1 MTRVPVQFGDR
12 SATAT
17 VVREGRRVW
26 VHLAGRVFVIEAE
39 EPSTRRSGS
48 AADQDALSAPM
59 PATVVRVDVAAGDT
73 VRTGDLIALL
83 EAMKMELPVRA
94 PRDGVIARVNCKAG
108 DLIQPGEQLVEFT

>member
-1 MTRVPVQFGDR
+1 MTRVPVQLGDR

-17 VVREGRRVW
+17 VVHDGRRAW
-26 VHLAGRVFVIEAE
+26 VHLAGRVFVIEPD
-39 EPSTRRSGS
+39 EPLARRGGG

-83 EAMKMELPVRA
+83 EAMKMELPIRA
-94 PRDGVIARVNCKAG
+94 PRDGIIARVNCKAG
-108 DLIQPGEQLVEFT
+108 DLIQPGEPLIDLK